1 MKIETKFNVGST
13 IWYMSNNR
21 PCSRVI
27 GSIYTFSDMKDIRI
41 RYAWDSIHS
50 NSLKYSEYV
59 TESEAF
65 SSKEALLASL

>member
-1 MKIETKFNVGST
+1 MKVETKFNVGST

-27 GSIYTFSDMKDIRI
+27 GSIYIFSEMKDIRI
-41 RYAWDSIHS
+41 RYAWDSYHPS
-50 NSLKYSEYV
+50 DLKYDDYV
-59 TESEAF
+59 TESGAF